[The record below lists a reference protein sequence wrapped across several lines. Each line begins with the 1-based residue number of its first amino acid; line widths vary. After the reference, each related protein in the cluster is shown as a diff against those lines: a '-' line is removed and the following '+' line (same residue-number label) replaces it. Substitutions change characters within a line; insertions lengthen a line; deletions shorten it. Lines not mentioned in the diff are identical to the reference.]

1 MISACGDD
9 HYNCLHVSSY
19 YNLYDY
25 DNFCPHTICLNNT
38 GYHNRAS
45 KYNPEDCGRNIG
57 HQNSGLRQ
65 CPEMDQR
72 LTIQKHAGREDTVN
86 KGGQPHNL
94 KRI

>member
-38 GYHNRAS
+38 GYHNHAS
-45 KYNPEDCGRNIG
+45 KCVRKNPCNNIVHKDHGILHPAMGR
-57 HQNSGLRQ
+57 
-65 CPEMDQR
+65 
-72 LTIQKHAGREDTVN
+72 
-86 KGGQPHNL
+86 
-94 KRI
+94 